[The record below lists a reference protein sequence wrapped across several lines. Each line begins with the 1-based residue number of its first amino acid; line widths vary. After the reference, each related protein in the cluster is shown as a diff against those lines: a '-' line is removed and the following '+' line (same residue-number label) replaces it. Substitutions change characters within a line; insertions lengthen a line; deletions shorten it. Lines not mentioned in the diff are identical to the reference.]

1 MRTRIFQ
8 MQKLLMPVLALL
20 ISTSAFAE
28 DETLKVDRKTKNR
41 LNRIWKT
48 QSPVEGFTPVE
59 MFEAMDSGEIK
70 VLIKTKDAANA
81 NLMVTNNSD
90 KPLSIT
96 MPAAFAAVPALA
108 QGLGGLGGGGGG
120 LGGGGGGLGGG
131 GGFGGGGQNQGVG
144 GGLGGGGGGGGFG
157 GGGGGFG
164 GGGQGGGGGVFS
176 IPPGRTGKISV
187 KTICLEHG
195 KADPQPRI
203 DYVVKPIS
211 VLSNDAK
218 VLEVCRMLANDE
230 ITQPVAQAAGW
241 NIANK
246 LSWEAM
252 LTKNRVELSTGYYE
266 RFFNRGQLELAY
278 KVVEVAGQRAEMRQ
292 VSEKK
297 ESRKSNKRK
306 TTERLPAGS

>member
-1 MRTRIFQ
+1 MAAVVALGGPGGGRSAV
-8 MQKLLMPVLALL
+8 VLAV
-20 ISTSAFAE
+20 T
-28 DETLKVDRKTKNR
+28 
-41 LNRIWKT
+41 
-48 QSPVEGFTPVE
+48 
-59 MFEAMDSGEIK
+59 
-70 VLIKTKDAANA
+70 AA
-81 NLMVTNNSD
+81 
-90 KPLSIT
+90 
-96 MPAAFAAVPALA
+96 AA
-108 QGLGGLGGGGGG
+108 LGGGRRKPRHS
-120 LGGGGGGLGGG
+120 
-131 GGFGGGGQNQGVG
+131 VAASAAAA
-144 GGLGGGGGGGGFG
+144 GGGGFG

-164 GGGQGGGGGVFS
+164 GGGQGGGGGGVFS

-195 KADPQPRI
+195 KADPQARI

-218 VLEVCRMLANDE
+218 VLEVCQMLANDE

-241 NIANK
+241 NIANN

-278 KVVEVAGQRAEMRQ
+278 KVVDVAGQRAQVRQ

-297 ESRKSNKRK
+297 DSRKSKNKRK